1 MFLSAMRSLVYL
13 VACTVDGYIAAPEG
27 SADFGRFEGPQV
39 ADILAEFPE
48 MIPGHV
54 RGGLDLSADNQR
66 FDTVVMGRATYEVG
80 LSDGITSPYPHLRQI
95 LATTTIAAPPDP
107 AVEIVGTEIVEHVRA
122 LKRESGMDIWLAG
135 GGRLAATL
143 ADELDEMILKINPL
157 VLGAGIPLFAERI
170 GPRALTMTQH
180 KVYDNGYALMRY
192 RWAS

>member
-13 VACTVDGYIAAPEG
+13 VASTVDGYIAAPDG
-27 SADFGRFEGPQV
+27 SADFGPFEGPQV

-54 RGGLDLSADNQR
+54 RARLDLSDNQR

-80 LSDGITSPYPHLRQI
+80 LSEGITSPYPHLRQI

-107 AVEIVGTEIVEHVRA
+107 AVEIVGTKIVEQVRA
-122 LKRESGMDIWLAG
+122 LKCESGMDIWLAG
-135 GGRLAATL
+135 GGRLAASL

-180 KVYDNGYALMRY
+180 RVYDNGYALMRY

>member
-1 MFLSAMRSLVYL
+1 MFSARCAHS
-13 VACTVDGYIAAPEG
+13 CTSSHVG
-27 SADFGRFEGPQV
+27 SADFGPFEGPQV

-54 RGGLDLSADNQR
+54 RGGLDLSDNQR

-80 LSDGITSPYPHLRQI
+80 LSEGITNPYPHLRQI

-107 AVEIVGTEIVEHVRA
+107 AVEIVGTDIVEQVRA

-135 GGRLAATL
+135 GGRLAAAL
-143 ADELDEMILKINPL
+143 VDELDEMILKINPL

-170 GPRALTMTQH
+170 GPRTLTMTQH
-180 KVYDNGYALMRY
+180 RVYDNGYALMRY